1 MKKRTT
7 FGLLGLAAGAAG
19 AAGGL
24 TAVGNYIYNRAIVPR
39 PRDESRQDPYP
50 TQAEGRSWAKTG
62 DGFRGASIRSAD
74 GLKLWAAIVPADKDS
89 HRWAICVHGY
99 ADTHQS
105 MGAIGL
111 HYHQA
116 GWNVLLPDQRGYGN
130 SEGDFTGWGYA
141 ERLDLLGWIN
151 HIIRRDPRAEIVL
164 HGVSMGAAT
173 VLMATGGALPIQVK
187 AAVSDCSYTTIE
199 AEMRHVITAYKD
211 DFVST
216 HLPVPASVLF
226 ASLRQ
231 ATLRR
236 AGYDLRDVS
245 PIEAVSRSKTPT
257 LFIHGVKDNFVPAP
271 MMGKLYQAARCP
283 KSFLWMPDADHAVSV
298 GANPELYWAAVSTF
312 LQDYF
317 H

>member
-7 FGLLGLAAGAAG
+7 VGLLGLIAGAAG

-24 TAVGNYIYNRAIVPR
+24 AAAGNYIYNRTIVPR
-39 PRDESRQDPYP
+39 CPEESQEDSFPI
-50 TQAEGRSWAKTG
+50 QKEGRAWSKAEE
-62 DGFRGASIRSAD
+62 GFRSVTIQSPD
-74 GLKLWAAIVPADKDS
+74 GLRLWAAIVPADQDS

-99 ADTHQS
+99 NADHHS

-130 SEGDFTGWGYA
+130 SEGDFIGWGYA

-151 HIIRRDPRAEIVL
+151 HIVRRDPQAEIVL

-173 VLMATGGALPIQVK
+173 VLMATGGAMPAQVK
-187 AAVSDCSYTTIE
+187 AAISDCSYTNIE
-199 AEMRHVITAYKD
+199 AEMRHVITTYKD
-211 DFVST
+211 EYVPT
-216 HLPVPASVLF
+216 RLPVPTTMLF
-226 ASLRQ
+226 SSLRQ

-236 AGYDLRDVS
+236 AGYDLRDAS

-257 LFIHGVKDNFVPAP
+257 LFVHGVKDNFVPAS

-283 KSFLWMPDADHAVSV
+283 KSFLWMPDAGHAASV
-298 GANPELYWAAVSTF
+298 GANPDLYWTAVSTF